1 MKQIL
6 GCFSLFIVALAGCK
20 KGTGVPT
27 ALTSLN
33 IVNASV
39 GIGPITAKFAG
50 MNQVIYWSQIGTT
63 LDYGI
68 NNIYT
73 VLADVP
79 ISLAIATTDTL
90 HPVYN
95 GSMSLRNGD
104 INTLFLAGHQGAV
117 DSILFHQSM
126 PYYYDSSCGI
136 QFINLSYNSTPVT
149 ITQVATPNVN
159 EVSALAYKQYTPIK
173 TYRANN
179 SDSVYNFQ
187 VLDAA
192 SKAVLSTYN
201 LRTPTFKTVTLA
213 WIGQQGGIGADTPR
227 ILRINNYK

>member
-1 MKQIL
+1 MKQTL
-6 GCFSLFIVALAGCK
+6 GCFFLIIVVLIGCK

-27 ALTSLN
+27 PITSLN

-39 GIGPITAKFAG
+39 DLGPITARFSG
-50 MNQVIYWSQIGTT
+50 MNQINYWSQLNSTA
-63 LDYGI
+63 DYGA
-68 NNIYT
+68 NNIFT

-117 DSILFHQSM
+117 DSILFHQLM
-126 PYYYDSSCGI
+126 PYYYGNSCGI
-136 QFINLSYNSTPVT
+136 QFINLSYNSTPIT
-149 ITQVATPNVN
+149 ITQIATPNVE

-173 TYRANN
+173 QYAAKN
-179 SDSVYNFQ
+179 SDSIYNFQ

-192 SKAVLSTYN
+192 SKAVLSTYS
-201 LRTPTFKTVTLA
+201 LKTPTFLSVTLA
-213 WIGQQGGIGADTPR
+213 WIGQQGGTGADTPR
-227 ILRINNYK
+227 IMRINNYK